1 MTTKV
6 YFLLEM
12 IYRRRS
18 AEDIRGAG
26 TA

>member
-6 YFLLEM
+6 DFLLEM

-18 AEDIRGAG
+18 AKDIRGAG
-26 TA
+26 TV